1 MGQSLRSEGITRGLL
16 LDHLI
21 SECGCTVKR
30 NKVSNAMSRI
40 YHKSSLSSLVATSIK
55 IKSSFTQLGT
65 KQKQENRSG
74 KCAIKL
80 FFNVFWTQEKKK
92 PSYVLLTHSFTHS
105 LY

>member
-1 MGQSLRSEGITRGLL
+1 MSEGITRGLL

-21 SECGCTVKR
+21 SGCTVKR
-30 NKVSNAMSRI
+30 SKVLNAMSRI

-80 FFNVFWTQEKKK
+80 FFNVFWTQEKKNT
-92 PSYVLLTHSFTHS
+92 LICITNTLFDTLS